1 MLNWVG
7 SGYGVIKSILTNN
20 AGEFSAD
27 EIKEV
32 SSVLNIEV
40 RISAAYSPFQNR
52 LCERILAV
60 TNSILTKLM
69 DQSPRTSLSIFTWAN
84 MARNLLQM

>member
-60 TNSILTKLM
+60 TDSILTKLM
-69 DQSPRTSLSIFTWAN
+69 DQSPRTSLRIFTWAN

>member
-20 AGEFSAD
+20 AREFSAD

-60 TNSILTKLM
+60 TDSILTKLM